1 MWNETHIHFKTEG
14 CTHCEEA
21 LNACSWVMLLG
32 GHGGDGD
39 AEERGE
45 RGQPNYVGWSISS
58 QLEVSFS
65 RRASLTQHSLSFLG
79 VHPKNLNSLIIRLKR
94 TS

>member
-39 AEERGE
+39 AEEREE
-45 RGQPNYVGWSISS
+45 REGNLTMWVGAFRVNSKS
-58 QLEVSFS
+58 
-65 RRASLTQHSLSFLG
+65 ASAGGLPSPGT
-79 VHPKNLNSLIIRLKR
+79 V
-94 TS
+94 